1 MEIRRA
7 LIQKNAI
14 IFLKTS
20 IIFKKRIFVERA
32 DFNVYEVGSHCSFDT
47 FVTDQIDKMSL
58 SMSLLFS
65 RLVKP
70 TLIYKY
76 ESNVY
81 W

>member
-7 LIQKNAI
+7 FIQKNAI

-58 SMSLLFS
+58 SMSLFFFS
-65 RLVKP
+65 RLVKSP
-70 TLIYKY
+70 LMY

>member
-1 MEIRRA
+1 M
-7 LIQKNAI
+7 QKNAI

-58 SMSLLFS
+58 SMSLLFFS
-65 RLVKP
+65 RIVKSP
-70 TLIYKY
+70 LMY

>member
-1 MEIRRA
+1 MEIRREF
-7 LIQKNAI
+7 IQKNAI

-20 IIFKKRIFVERA
+20 IIFMKRIFVERA

-58 SMSLLFS
+58 SMSLLFFS
-65 RLVKP
+65 RIVKSP
-70 TLIYKY
+70 LMY

>member
-1 MEIRRA
+1 MEIRREF
-7 LIQKNAI
+7 IQKNAI

-58 SMSLLFS
+58 SMSLLFFS
-65 RLVKP
+65 RIVKSP
-70 TLIYKY
+70 LMY

>member
-1 MEIRRA
+1 MEIRREF
-7 LIQKNAI
+7 IQKNAI

-58 SMSLLFS
+58 SMSLLFFS
-65 RLVKP
+65 RLVKSP
-70 TLIYKY
+70 LMY

>member
-1 MEIRRA
+1 MEILRA
-7 LIQKNAI
+7 FIQKNAI

-58 SMSLLFS
+58 SMSLLFFS
-65 RLVKP
+65 RLVKSP
-70 TLIYKY
+70 LMY

>member
-7 LIQKNAI
+7 FMQKNAI

-58 SMSLLFS
+58 SMSLLFFS
-65 RLVKP
+65 RIVKSP
-70 TLIYKY
+70 LMY

>member
-1 MEIRRA
+1 MEILRA
-7 LIQKNAI
+7 FIQKNAI

-20 IIFKKRIFVERA
+20 IIFKEKDFFERA
-32 DFNVYEVGSHCSFDT
+32 DFNVYEVGSHCRFDT

-58 SMSLLFS
+58 SMSLLFFS
-65 RLVKP
+65 RLVKSP
-70 TLIYKY
+70 LMY

>member
-7 LIQKNAI
+7 FIQKNAI

-58 SMSLLFS
+58 SMSLLFFS
-65 RLVKP
+65 RIVKSP
-70 TLIYKY
+70 LMY

>member
-1 MEIRRA
+1 MEILREF
-7 LIQKNAI
+7 IQKNAI

-58 SMSLLFS
+58 SMSLLFFS
-65 RLVKP
+65 RLVKSP
-70 TLIYKY
+70 LMY

>member
-7 LIQKNAI
+7 FIQKNAI

-32 DFNVYEVGSHCSFDT
+32 DFNVYEVCSHCSFDT

-58 SMSLLFS
+58 SMSLLFFS
-65 RLVKP
+65 RIVKSP
-70 TLIYKY
+70 LMY